1 MTLNCTPFVRQY
13 DILDNKWG
21 AVQCLYGVHREVL
34 GSSLSYSGRA
44 GDPGH
49 HCHCQNDFDRCFR
62 HALQSG
68 RMESR
73 WPIKVDIPAHPKEKQ
88 LVKAVK
94 QAVHFLETQGLTV
107 LDSA

>member
-1 MTLNCTPFVRQY
+1 
-13 DILDNKWG
+13 
-21 AVQCLYGVHREVL
+21 
-34 GSSLSYSGRA
+34 
-44 GDPGH
+44 
-49 HCHCQNDFDRCFR
+49 
-62 HALQSG
+62 
-68 RMESR
+68 MESR